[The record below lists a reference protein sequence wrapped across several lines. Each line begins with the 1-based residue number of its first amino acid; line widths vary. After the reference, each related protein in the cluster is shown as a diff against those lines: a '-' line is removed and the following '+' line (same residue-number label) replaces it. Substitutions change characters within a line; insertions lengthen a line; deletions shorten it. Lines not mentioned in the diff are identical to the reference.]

1 MSDLLKGVR
10 VLEFAVLLNGDSLGM
25 LLGDLGAD
33 VIKIEGLG
41 VGDYLRDMLGQIVP
55 RHSPAHLQVN
65 KNKRSLSLDLK
76 SESGKDIFWKL
87 MATADVF
94 IDGFAGSVADR
105 LGIGFDEQKKHF
117 PRIIYCQHTG
127 FGRFG
132 PYSEIPTH
140 GQMMNA
146 GAAAVTL
153 NADDDG
159 FVRATQNNELMWGT
173 SIGGDGTAAGAI
185 HAAFHVAAALWKREK
200 TGEGCYLDVSATDAV
215 ISQAWIGAI
224 YGLNQHRLTNRND
237 LRGVDSEAQTG
248 ARYQY
253 YETSDKKFILF
264 CGIEPKFWNRFCIL
278 VERQDL
284 IGPELEAAV
293 VDFARDKIEL
303 RHELQEI
310 FLSRP
315 QTEWVDL
322 AIQNRLPIGPAHQGV
337 LSLQTDRHL
346 NSRGIFFDGDH
357 PIAGPFTYVGEPVIV
372 DHEVYQL
379 RRHAPTLGEHNF
391 EILFELGYSVD
402 QITEL
407 IEAEI
412 IS

>member
-132 PYSEIPTH
+132 P
-140 GQMMNA
+140 
-146 GAAAVTL
+146 
-153 NADDDG
+153 
-159 FVRATQNNELMWGT
+159 
-173 SIGGDGTAAGAI
+173 
-185 HAAFHVAAALWKREK
+185 
-200 TGEGCYLDVSATDAV
+200 
-215 ISQAWIGAI
+215 
-224 YGLNQHRLTNRND
+224 
-237 LRGVDSEAQTG
+237 
-248 ARYQY
+248 
-253 YETSDKKFILF
+253 
-264 CGIEPKFWNRFCIL
+264 
-278 VERQDL
+278 
-284 IGPELEAAV
+284 
-293 VDFARDKIEL
+293 
-303 RHELQEI
+303 
-310 FLSRP
+310 
-315 QTEWVDL
+315 
-322 AIQNRLPIGPAHQGV
+322 
-337 LSLQTDRHL
+337 
-346 NSRGIFFDGDH
+346 
-357 PIAGPFTYVGEPVIV
+357 
-372 DHEVYQL
+372 
-379 RRHAPTLGEHNF
+379 
-391 EILFELGYSVD
+391 
-402 QITEL
+402 
-407 IEAEI
+407 
-412 IS
+412 